1 MNASITDL
9 RFCLL
14 DETLDEFVN
23 SFSRF
28 GFDRL
33 GPEPKTT
40 LTGPNGECIALPP
53 EVFKVLHDAVMGIA
67 DGQAVTIAHANH
79 RLTTQEAADLLGI
92 SRSSFVNL
100 LDAGELDFKK
110 IGRHRRVLLT
120 DVLEYQQRRSE
131 RRRKALDRIV
141 EISHE
146 SNMYELTAT
155 PQRTR

>member
-1 MNASITDL
+1 MSASITDL

-14 DETLDEFVN
+14 EGAFDEFVN
-23 SFSRF
+23 SFSRL
-28 GFDRL
+28 GFTRL

-40 LTGPNGECIALPP
+40 LTGPDGECIVLPP
-53 EVFKVLHDAVMGIA
+53 EVFKVLHDAVMGLA
-67 DGQAVTIAHANH
+67 DGQAVMIAHADQ

-92 SRSSFVNL
+92 SRISFVNL
-100 LDAGELDFKK
+100 LDAGEVDFKK

-120 DVLEYQQRRSE
+120 DVLEYRQRRSE